1 MAYHNLMP
9 DEMSESTEMY
19 LLRIALLQA
28 AKKPVPVPLLAQE
41 LSVSPVSANEM
52 CRKLTEKTL
61 LVYEPYKGVTLT
73 SAGEDLARHVLRLR
87 RLWEVFF
94 VEKLG
99 LPPPK
104 AEDIACRF
112 EHVTPAGLGE
122 QLAAFLDYPAFSPQ
136 NQPIPVSDETPP
148 EPDTRPLSRLVAGE
162 GGQIGALALDGPA
175 RQFLQSRG
183 VTIGATVLALA
194 VTADGALLLDIDGQ
208 PLSLAAGLAN
218 GILVYDAPAAIAR
231 PGHNT
236 ISGE

>member
-1 MAYHNLMP
+1 MANHNSIP

-52 CRKLTEKTL
+52 CRKLTEKAL

-94 VEKLG
+94 VEKLS
-99 LPPPK
+99 LSPRQ

-122 QLAAFLDYPAFSPQ
+122 QLAAFLDYPALSPQ
-136 NQPIPVSDETPP
+136 NQPIPASDETPS
-148 EPDTRPLSRLVAGE
+148 EPAARPLSTLAAGE
-162 GGQIGALALDGPA
+162 GGQIGALTLDGPA
-175 RQFLQSRG
+175 RQFLRSRG
-183 VTIGATVLALA
+183 VTIGATVSALAL
-194 VTADGALLLDIDGQ
+194 TADGALLLDVDGRQ
-208 PLSLAAGLAN
+208 LSLAAGLAAAIFVHN
-218 GILVYDAPAAIAR
+218 APAVQTAQ
-231 PGHNT
+231 NT
-236 ISGE
+236 ASGE

>member
-1 MAYHNLMP
+1 MANQNLII

-28 AKKPVPVPLLAQE
+28 DKKPVPVPLLAQE

-52 CRKLTEKTL
+52 CRKLTEKSL

-73 SAGEDLARHVLRLR
+73 PNGEALARHVLRLR

-99 LPPPK
+99 VPPHQ

-122 QLAAFLDYPAFSPQ
+122 QLAAFLDYPALSPQ
-136 NQPIPVSDETPP
+136 NQPIPAADDAPP
-148 EPDTRPLSRLVAGE
+148 EPDARPLSALVAGE
-162 GGQIGALALDGPA
+162 RGQISAVALDDPA
-175 RQFLQSRG
+175 RQFLHSRG
-183 VTIGATVLALA
+183 IANGAALTVLA
-194 VTADGALLLDIDGQ
+194 VTGDGALLLNIDGGQ
-208 PLSLAAGLAN
+208 VSVAAELAAG
-218 GILVYDAPAAIAR
+218 ILVQNAPANSSIGA
-231 PGHNT
+231 
-236 ISGE
+236 